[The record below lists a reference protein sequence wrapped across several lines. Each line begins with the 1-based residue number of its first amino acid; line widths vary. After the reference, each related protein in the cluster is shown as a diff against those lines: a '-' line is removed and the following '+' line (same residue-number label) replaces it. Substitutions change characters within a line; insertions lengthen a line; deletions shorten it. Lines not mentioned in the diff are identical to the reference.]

1 MPIAFLN
8 PWFWLGALA
17 LAVPVWLHLRRR
29 REKKLVRFPAVCFLD
44 DQPVAARRP
53 LRMRDWLLFICRAAA
68 LLLVVAAF
76 AWPYWRHTEGS
87 LVQESRIY
95 ILDNTLSHQVKGGFQ
110 QDRDRILRELSG
122 SSPETQI
129 GVVELTDVPH
139 VVVAFGD
146 NRTTAAATL
155 AALRPSFARGS
166 YLAAFR
172 QASSL
177 LDNSLGLRKRII
189 FLGDNQ
195 KNQWTEK
202 VNTLPFLREVQVD
215 LPRAPEALR
224 PNLSL
229 SDARAQRIFLGDKSL
244 INLTLKLSRVGD
256 AKKAVVRLRAD
267 GKTISE
273 REVALT
279 ENTILVQA
287 QWEADP
293 AQWVRGEATVEGSP
307 DLLAGDNQFSFAVP
321 PVAEGKVTLLAHSP
335 FLRLALSKDV
345 MRGQWAARVVEAA
358 NLSEESDAGEAGD
371 VLCLESSYLQSADAR
386 RLVARYLEAGRG
398 VVLLLDRVTP
408 AIEGFL
414 RELDFQIEGSIRG
427 DKAERFDFVASSH
440 RIFHPYASPD
450 YGNLFEV
457 SVSSYFKIR
466 GNRATPLI
474 FSEQGNG
481 LLYQAENQKGNLF
494 VCAFGLDREHTS
506 WPVHPTFIPFL
517 DLLLQAARA
526 QDPTPVN
533 FEPGEDWS
541 LQLGPSS
548 SVKEIVVSENGRVIS
563 QGVVDQGRGHV
574 RLPDKPGL
582 YDVHLSGTSPS
593 EKVVS
598 VNPSPKESELVY
610 VDSPE
615 VLNMWQVDLAA
626 APKLRSGYTAASLAG
641 VLQQR
646 YWWWMVLAGLLAL
659 TAEMAVL
666 AGSKRA

>member
-53 LRMRDWLLFICRAAA
+53 LRMRDWLLFMCRAAA
-68 LLLVVAAF
+68 LLLVVAALT
-76 AWPYWRHTEGS
+76 WPYRRRADGS
-87 LVQESRIY
+87 PVQESRVY
-95 ILDNTLSHQVKGGFQ
+95 ILDNTFSQQAKEGFHD
-110 QDRDRILRELSG
+110 DRDRILKELSASG
-122 SSPETQI
+122 PEIQI
-129 GVVELTDVPH
+129 AVVELTAVPR
-139 VVVAFGD
+139 VVVSFGD
-146 NRTTAAATL
+146 NRATAAETV
-155 AALRPSFARGS
+155 AALQPSFTRGS
-166 YLAAFR
+166 YLEAFR

-177 LDNSLGLRKRII
+177 LDNSLGQRKRII
-189 FLGDNQ
+189 LLGDNQ

-202 VNTLPFLREVQVD
+202 VNTLPFLRDVQVD
-215 LPRAPEALR
+215 LPRPTDVLW

-229 SDARAQRIFLGDKSL
+229 SDAHAQRIFLGDKSL
-244 INLTLKLSRVGD
+244 VNLTLKLSRVGD
-256 AKKAVVRLRAD
+256 ASKAVVRVRAD

-279 ENTILVQA
+279 ENVILVQA
-287 QWEADP
+287 QWEADSTE
-293 AQWVRGEATVEGSP
+293 WLRGEAIVEGGP
-307 DLLAGDNQFSFAVP
+307 DLLAGDNQVFFAVP

-335 FLRLALSKDV
+335 FLRLALSKEV

-358 NLSEESDAGEAGD
+358 NLSEETDAVEAGD

-386 RLVARYLEAGRG
+386 RLVSRYLEAGRG
-398 VVLLLDRVTP
+398 VILLLDRVTP

-414 RELDFQIEGSIRG
+414 RELDFEVEGSIRP
-427 DKAERFDFVASSH
+427 DKAERFGFVAASH
-440 RIFHPYASPD
+440 RVFHPFSSPD

-457 SVSSYFKIR
+457 SVGSYFKIR
-466 GNRATPLI
+466 GNRATPLV
-474 FSEQGNG
+474 FSQQGNG
-481 LLYQAENQKGNLF
+481 LLYEAGRGKGNLF

-526 QDPTPVN
+526 QDQTPVN

-541 LQLGPSS
+541 LGLGASS
-548 SVKEIVVSENGRVIS
+548 SVREIVVSASGRAFTT
-563 QGVVDQGRGHV
+563 GMVDQGRAQV
-574 RLPDKPGL
+574 RLPDAPGL
-582 YDVHLSGTSPS
+582 YDVRFIGAKS
-593 EKVVS
+593 EKVIS
-598 VNPSPKESELVY
+598 VNPSPKESELLY

-615 VLNMWQVDLAA
+615 VLNTWRVDLAA
-626 APKLRSGYTAASLAG
+626 APKPEAGFTAANLAG

-659 TAEMAVL
+659 TAEMALL